1 MFFQL
6 ICRRERASASRA
18 AVVTPTNVVCFS
30 SFFYEKVSSST
41 DVLYAN
47 CRTCQINFAINR
59 NFKTLHLPHL
69 LSLFMSTNSWQS
81 ALPVVTTMP
90 LTLTTSNAGPQELE
104 RMPADVSLLPA
115 TFLSLGQRSY
125 FRFTSGRSVATQS
138 Q

>member
-6 ICRRERASASRA
+6 ICRRERASRA
-18 AVVTPTNVVCFS
+18 AAAATPTNVVCFS
-30 SFFYEKVSSST
+30 SLFYEKVSSST